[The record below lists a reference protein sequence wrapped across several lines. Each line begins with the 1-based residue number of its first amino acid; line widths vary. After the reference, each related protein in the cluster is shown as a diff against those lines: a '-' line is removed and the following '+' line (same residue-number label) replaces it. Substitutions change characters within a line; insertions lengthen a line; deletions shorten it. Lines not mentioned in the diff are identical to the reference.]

1 MSEDA
6 PFPRDDPRPQPDA
19 VDDYAL
25 VLMRLVESASA
36 DPVLMRSLIFELSRI
51 KLQKEVYVRYPR
63 PNSPEA
69 QRHLAALDTAIER
82 VEKVYARVGGPSRGS
97 APTIPFLADGSEPLH
112 AADGGP
118 DDFAP
123 RVEDRPEPR
132 EPVAAHR
139 EPVAPQPMPKS
150 DMVQSDVW
158 QRARSWAAAAQIL
171 LLVVIAG
178 GIFYLIV
185 PTEMSRTPPA
195 RKAEMAAPA
204 PASPPSPERPPAVAQ
219 AVPETDTP
227 ASILRGLVPTTYGV
241 YAIVQGRL
249 HRLGALSAGI
259 PDERI
264 SIGPLLTGD
273 SETVLPDGKVA
284 FVVYRRDALSA
295 MPERV
300 KLRLIAKVMR
310 SLTFSSGKARQGEVG
325 NVWAIRGKSFE
336 LDASRFGQNKDM
348 ILLRPAREDFVLPP
362 GRYALLLDD
371 GAYDF
376 LVDGVI
382 SDPSLCLES
391 VQTVQG
397 TVYSECQ
404 KS

>member
-1 MSEDA
+1 MSDDA
-6 PFPRDDPRPQPDA
+6 PFPWDDPRTKPDA
-19 VDDYAL
+19 EDDYAL
-25 VLMRLVESASA
+25 VLMRLVESASV

-82 VEKVYARVGGPSRGS
+82 VEKVYARAGGISLGP
-97 APTIPFLADGSEPLH
+97 APTVPFLADRSEPIHVAGSEPEE
-112 AADGGP
+112 
-118 DDFAP
+118 FAP
-123 RVEDRPEPR
+123 HIEDRPEPR
-132 EPVAAHR
+132 EPVAVQR
-139 EPVAPQPMPKS
+139 EHVAPQP
-150 DMVQSDVW
+150 VLQRDVW
-158 QRARSWAAAAQIL
+158 QRMRSWAAAAQIL

-178 GIFYLIV
+178 GILFLIV
-185 PTEMSRTPPA
+185 PTETSRNPPA
-195 RKAEMAAPA
+195 KVAQVAAPA
-204 PASPPSPERPPAVAQ
+204 PVNPPADRPPANAQ
-219 AVPETDTP
+219 AAPEADTP

-241 YAIVQGRL
+241 YAIAQGRL
-249 HRLGALSAGI
+249 HRLGGLSANI

-273 SETVLPDGKVA
+273 SETILPDGKVA

-295 MPERV
+295 TPERV

-310 SLTFSSGKARQGEVG
+310 SLTFSSGKARQGDAG

-362 GRYALLLDD
+362 GRYALLLED

-382 SDPSLCLES
+382 ADPSLCLES

-397 TVYSECQ
+397 TAYSECQ